1 MEKLTRFKDL
11 LKAEQ
16 KILQKFGADV
26 PCSLLRIVTGLYVL
40 QEEEILG
47 PTNRFYCWACGHR
60 ETLVT
65 LQRQWIFHGGE
76 SSFWERHSRVVTYI
90 LREYEGYIFIAYL
103 ALQSAIFLERDH
115 QYLFGIDRRAKS
127 RSREESV
134 EEHGAKLISPYFRL
148 RFKQK
153 FGGIV
158 S

>member
-1 MEKLTRFKDL
+1 MNMTRFKSL

-16 KILQKFGADV
+16 NILQEYRADV
-26 PCSLLRIVTGLYVL
+26 PYPLLRIVTGLYIL

-47 PTNRFYCWACGHR
+47 PMNRFYCWVCGHR
-60 ETLVT
+60 ETLVN

-76 SSFWERHSRVVTYI
+76 TSFWERHSRITSYI
-90 LREYEGYIFIAYL
+90 LREYEGYIFLAYL
-103 ALQSAIFLERDH
+103 ALQSAIFFEREH
-115 QYLFGIDRRAKS
+115 QHLFGIDRRAKS

-134 EEHGAKLISPYFRL
+134 EVHGAKLISPYFRL
-148 RFKQK
+148 RFRRK

>member
-1 MEKLTRFKDL
+1 MDTLTRFKSL
-11 LKAEQ
+11 LEVEQ
-16 KILQKFGADV
+16 KILREYEADV
-26 PCSLLRIVTGLYVL
+26 PCPLLRIVTGLYVL

-60 ETLVT
+60 ETLVN

-76 SSFWERHSRVVTYI
+76 TSFWERHSRISSYI
-90 LREYEGYIFIAYL
+90 LREYEGYIFLAYL
-103 ALQSAIFLERDH
+103 ALQSAIFLEREH
-115 QYLFGIDRRAKS
+115 QYLFGIDRRVKS
-127 RSREESV
+127 RSPEESV
-134 EEHGAKLISPYFRL
+134 EEHGAKLIGPYFRL